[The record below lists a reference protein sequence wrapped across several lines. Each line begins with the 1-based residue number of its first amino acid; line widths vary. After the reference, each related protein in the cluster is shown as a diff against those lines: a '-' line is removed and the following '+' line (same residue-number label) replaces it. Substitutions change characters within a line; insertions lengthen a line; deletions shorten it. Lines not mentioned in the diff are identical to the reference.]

1 MNKFTLRL
9 CREEKM
15 KTSTLIKRFAPYYR
29 NYVTIM
35 TMDLF
40 CAALTTVCELVLPLI
55 LRYITNLGMTNLS
68 ALTIRTIVTIGVFY
82 FVLRIIDGLASF
94 YMAYTG
100 HVMGAAIETDMREDA
115 FAHLQ
120 KLSDNYFNNTKVG
133 QIMSRITSDLFDITE
148 FAHHCPEEFFIAFVK
163 TIVSFIILAQINV
176 LLTVIIFVLIPV
188 MAISC
193 SYFNLQVK
201 KAFKRQR
208 NHIGELNARIEDSLL
223 GNKVVR
229 AFANEEVELGKF
241 SHDNQEFLKI
251 KRQTYKY
258 MAAFQNT
265 IRMFDGLMYVVVIA
279 AGGIFMIKGLI
290 APADLVAYTM
300 YVTTLLTTI
309 RRIIEFAEQF
319 QRGMTGIERFT
330 ELMDATVDIFDEKG
344 AVPLQNVEGK
354 ITFKRVSFEYPDDN
368 TPVLSN
374 INVTIQPGEKV
385 ALVGPSGGGKTTLC
399 NLIPRFYDPTE
410 GEILLDDQNIK
421 KVTLQSLR
429 SNVGIVQQDVYLF
442 SGSVYENIAYGK
454 PGAEKEE
461 VIRAA
466 KLAGA
471 HEFIEELK
479 DGYDTYV
486 GERGVKLSGGQKQ
499 RISIARVFLKA
510 PKVLLLDEATA
521 SLDNESEHLVSESLE
536 KLAAG
541 RTTLTIAHRL
551 TTIHGADR
559 ILVLSGSRIVEEG
572 NHETLMKQ
580 KGIYYQLYTSA
591 NITTEQSAHNESGNI
606 RFYKEE
612 VVL

>member
-1 MNKFTLRL
+1 
-9 CREEKM
+9 M
-15 KTSTLIKRFAPYYR
+15 KTSTLLKRFVPYYR
-29 NYVTIM
+29 NYIGIM
-35 TMDLF
+35 IMDLF

-55 LRYITNLGMTNLS
+55 LRYITNIGMNDLAS
-68 ALTIRTIVTIGVFY
+68 LTIRTIVIIGGVY
-82 FVLRIIDGLASF
+82 FALRIIDGMASF

-100 HVMGAAIETDMREDA
+100 HVMGASIETDMREDA

-133 QIMSRITSDLFDITE
+133 QIMSRITSDLFDVTE
-148 FAHHCPEEFFIAFVK
+148 FAHHCPEEFFIAFLKAV
-163 TIVSFIILAQINV
+163 VSFVILAGINP

-188 MAISC
+188 MAVSC
-193 SYFNLQVK
+193 SCFNLQVR

-229 AFANEEVELGKF
+229 AFANEDVELGKF
-241 SHDNQEFLKI
+241 NKDNQEFLKI
-251 KRQTYKY
+251 KRETYKY

-265 IRMFDGLMYVVVIA
+265 IRIFDGLMYVVVIV

-290 APADLVAYTM
+290 SPADLVAYTM
-300 YVTTLLTTI
+300 YVTTLLATI

-330 ELMDATVDIFDEKG
+330 ELMDANIDIFDEEG
-344 AVPLQNVEGK
+344 AVPLHNVEGK
-354 ITFKRVSFEYPDDN
+354 ITFKHVSFEYPDDH
-368 TPVLSN
+368 TPVLAD
-374 INVTIQPGEKV
+374 IDLTIKPGEKV

-399 NLIPRFYDPTE
+399 NLLPRFYDPTE

-429 SNVGIVQQDVYLF
+429 SNVGVVQQDVYLF

-454 PGAEKEE
+454 PGASKEE
-461 VIRAA
+461 VIKAA

-471 HEFIEELK
+471 HDFIQELK
-479 DGYDTYV
+479 DGYETYV

-499 RISIARVFLKA
+499 RISIARVFLKS

-521 SLDNESEHLVSESLE
+521 ALDNESEHLVSESLD

-572 NHETLMKQ
+572 NHETLMKK

-591 NITTEQSAHNESGNI
+591 NIVDHPSAE
-606 RFYKEE
+606 
-612 VVL
+612 

>member
-1 MNKFTLRL
+1 
-9 CREEKM
+9 M
-15 KTSTLIKRFAPYYR
+15 KTSTLLKRFVPYYR
-29 NYVTIM
+29 NYIGIM
-35 TMDLF
+35 IMDLF

-55 LRYITNLGMTNLS
+55 LRYITNIGMNDLAS
-68 ALTIRTIVTIGVFY
+68 LTIRTIVIIGGVY
-82 FVLRIIDGLASF
+82 FALRIIDGMASF

-100 HVMGAAIETDMREDA
+100 HVMGASIETDMREDA

-133 QIMSRITSDLFDITE
+133 QIMSRITSDLFDVTE
-148 FAHHCPEEFFIAFVK
+148 FAHHCPEEFFIAFLKAV
-163 TIVSFIILAQINV
+163 VSFVILAGINP

-188 MAISC
+188 MAVSC
-193 SYFNLQVK
+193 SYFNLQVR

-229 AFANEEVELGKF
+229 AFTNEDVELGKF
-241 SHDNQEFLKI
+241 NKDNQEFLKI
-251 KRQTYKY
+251 KRETYKY

-265 IRMFDGLMYVVVIA
+265 IRIFDGLMYVVVIV

-290 APADLVAYTM
+290 SPADLVAYTM
-300 YVTTLLTTI
+300 YVTTLLATI

-330 ELMDATVDIFDEKG
+330 ELMDANIDIFDEEG
-344 AVPLQNVEGK
+344 AVPLHNVEGK
-354 ITFKRVSFEYPDDN
+354 VTFKHVSFEYPDDH
-368 TPVLSN
+368 TPVLAD
-374 INVTIQPGEKV
+374 IDLTIKPGEKV

-399 NLIPRFYDPTE
+399 NLLPRFYDPTE

-429 SNVGIVQQDVYLF
+429 SNVGVVQQDVYLF

-454 PGAEKEE
+454 PGASKEE
-461 VIRAA
+461 VIKAA

-471 HEFIEELK
+471 HDFIQELK
-479 DGYDTYV
+479 DGYETYV

-499 RISIARVFLKA
+499 RISIARVFLKS

-521 SLDNESEHLVSESLE
+521 ALDNESEHLVSESLD

-572 NHETLMKQ
+572 NHETLMKK

-591 NITTEQSAHNESGNI
+591 NIVDHPIADQP
-606 RFYKEE
+606 
-612 VVL
+612 

>member
-1 MNKFTLRL
+1 
-9 CREEKM
+9 M
-15 KTSTLIKRFAPYYR
+15 KTSTLLKRFVPYYR
-29 NYVTIM
+29 NYIGIM
-35 TMDLF
+35 IMDLF

-55 LRYITNLGMTNLS
+55 LRYITNIGMNDLAS
-68 ALTIRTIVTIGVFY
+68 LTIRTIVIIGGVY
-82 FVLRIIDGLASF
+82 FALRIIDGMASF

-100 HVMGAAIETDMREDA
+100 HVMGASIETDMREDA

-133 QIMSRITSDLFDITE
+133 QIMSRITSDLFDVTE
-148 FAHHCPEEFFIAFVK
+148 FAHHCPEEFFIAFLKAV
-163 TIVSFIILAQINV
+163 VSFVILAGINP

-188 MAISC
+188 MAVSC
-193 SYFNLQVK
+193 SYFNLQVR

-229 AFANEEVELGKF
+229 AFANEDVELGKF
-241 SHDNQEFLKI
+241 NKDNQEFLKI
-251 KRQTYKY
+251 KRETYKY

-265 IRMFDGLMYVVVIA
+265 IRIFDGLMYVVVIV

-290 APADLVAYTM
+290 SPADLVAYTM
-300 YVTTLLTTI
+300 YVTTLLATI

-330 ELMDATVDIFDEKG
+330 ELMDANIDIFDEEG
-344 AVPLQNVEGK
+344 AVPLHNVEGK
-354 ITFKRVSFEYPDDN
+354 ITFKHVSFEYPDDH
-368 TPVLSN
+368 TPVLAD
-374 INVTIQPGEKV
+374 IDLTIKPGEKV

-399 NLIPRFYDPTE
+399 NLLPRFYDPTE

-429 SNVGIVQQDVYLF
+429 SNVGVVQQDVYLF

-454 PGAEKEE
+454 PGASKEE
-461 VIRAA
+461 VIKAA

-471 HEFIEELK
+471 HDFIQELK
-479 DGYDTYV
+479 DGYETYV

-499 RISIARVFLKA
+499 RISIARVFLKS

-521 SLDNESEHLVSESLE
+521 ALDNESEHLVSESLD

-572 NHETLMKQ
+572 NHEILMKK

-591 NITTEQSAHNESGNI
+591 NIVDHPSAE
-606 RFYKEE
+606 
-612 VVL
+612 